1 MNEFLRRMAVALSGG
16 VIGLTVAFYSLERLS
31 LINLATTLG
40 QDDGKPPFTV
50 QLALFGGLALLNVSL
65 FYAVHRWSR
74 FLRRRPR
81 TPQAPVWLLIA
92 GFMVPGA
99 VMIWAL
105 ATHAAWLHLQATVP
119 HDVHWAYIVLQVIC
133 ASLVLVSLVL
143 LAARWSPGYK
153 QRPTDPSAPEG

>member
-1 MNEFLRRMAVALSGG
+1 MSGFLRRIALALTGG

-50 QLALFGGLALLNVSL
+50 ELALFGGLTLLNLSL

-74 FLRRRPR
+74 YLRLRPR
-81 TPQAPVWLLIA
+81 TPQAPVWLLIT

-105 ATHAAWLHLQATVP
+105 ATHAGWLRLQAAVP
-119 HDVHWAYIVLQVIC
+119 QNVHWAYIGLQVVC

-153 QRPTDPSAPEG
+153 RRPTETSATED